1 MARDPRMNASLAA
14 CCLVLRGRASYLE
27 DRLESTLTPLGRT
40 AMRVFRRELI
50 VSRYLLEMLDN
61 ADVSPASF
69 ARRWPMG
76 DVE

>member
-1 MARDPRMNASLAA
+1 MNPSLAA
-14 CCLVLRGRASYLE
+14 VCLVLRDRSRYLE
-27 DRLESTLTPLGRT
+27 SRLEDKSSLSAT
-40 AMRVFRRELI
+40 AARLFRRELI
-50 VSRYLLEMLDN
+50 VSRYVLEMLDN